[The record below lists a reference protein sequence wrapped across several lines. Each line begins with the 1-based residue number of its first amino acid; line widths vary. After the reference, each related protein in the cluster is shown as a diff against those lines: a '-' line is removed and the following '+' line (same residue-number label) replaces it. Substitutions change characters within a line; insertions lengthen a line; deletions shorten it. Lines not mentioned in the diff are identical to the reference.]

1 MCSSPNVVMKLGRI
15 ILAEDM
21 TRIGRE
27 EMNTGFWWRDLKKRD
42 HLDVPAIDG
51 NKALKW
57 ILRK

>member
-1 MCSSPNVVMKLGRI
+1 MKLGRI